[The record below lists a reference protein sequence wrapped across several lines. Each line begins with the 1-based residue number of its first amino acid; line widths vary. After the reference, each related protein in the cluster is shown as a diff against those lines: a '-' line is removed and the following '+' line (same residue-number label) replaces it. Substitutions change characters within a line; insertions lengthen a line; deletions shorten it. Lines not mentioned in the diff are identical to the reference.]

1 MPHHFLYHYNA
12 YHNVIAKPSLPHL
25 YLYYIQNFIERFSP
39 YLAKLPSTTAKA
51 NAYLVGAGAV
61 WSGVGTL
68 GSPSSRSPYRIP
80 GMIKPSLPHLYLYC
94 IQKISAQVARYFPKL
109 PSKRA
114 THPVALCP
122 QRC

>member
-1 MPHHFLYHYNA
+1 MPHHFLYLKNA
-12 YHNVIAKPSLPHL
+12 YHILITKPSLPHL
-25 YLYYIQNFIERFSP
+25 YLYYIQKLARKLRAISP
-39 YLAKLPSTTAKA
+39 KLARTTAK
-51 NAYLVGAGAV
+51 NGRFLVGAGAA

-68 GSPSSRSPYRIP
+68 GSPASCP
-80 GMIKPSLPHLYLYC
+80 PHR
-94 IQKISAQVARYFPKL
+94 IQKISAQFARYFPKL